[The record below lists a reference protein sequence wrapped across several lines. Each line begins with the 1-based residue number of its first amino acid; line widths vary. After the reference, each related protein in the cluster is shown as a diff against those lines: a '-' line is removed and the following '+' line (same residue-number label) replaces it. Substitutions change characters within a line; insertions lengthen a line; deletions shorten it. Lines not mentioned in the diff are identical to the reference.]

1 MKITTREKILVSLTL
16 ALIFIVLYFNFF
28 YKNIF
33 YEINTLK
40 DQINRNK
47 NDFEDIVY
55 SQSQI
60 EKLKKNI
67 SDLQDQPEQIF
78 QTTDI
83 EEVNAQ
89 IIVFI
94 EDSID
99 RLGLGTKIKF
109 HDSEQTDEYNVITI
123 TLNFEAGYDN
133 IKRIISNIEKAPWP
147 LIMDHIKINR
157 KQSDFGNS
165 PFDWDVEVVLHF
177 LIHSS

>member
-1 MKITTREKILVSLTL
+1 M
-16 ALIFIVLYFNFF
+16 
-28 YKNIF
+28 
-33 YEINTLK
+33 K

-133 IKRIISNIEKAPWP
+133 IKRIISI
-147 LIMDHIKINR
+147 
-157 KQSDFGNS
+157 
-165 PFDWDVEVVLHF
+165 
-177 LIHSS
+177 